1 MGQPPQARRSSV
13 PSTGAAAP
21 RPVPPPDDGPPPL
34 LLDACFAVTRADQL
48 AGHRLSL
55 RAQTEALASG
65 LGGALLGGLVM
76 LTAVLHLQAGETP
89 LWKGTHPHGGTFAGL
104 ALLLAAA
111 AALGWLAEARLRP
124 WLVRRLVGRQLARL
138 LPADAADAPARLR
151 VAAEHVEWRSEGRVL
166 RYDAALLRG
175 LIEGDGQL
183 VLRFGFG
190 CLLVVPRT
198 AVDEAGLERLRG
210 WVAGHARGP
219 IW

>member
-13 PSTGAAAP
+13 PSIGAAAP
-21 RPVPPPDDGPPPL
+21 RPVPPPGNGAPPL
-34 LLDACFAVTRADQL
+34 LEAGFAMTRADQL

-55 RAQTEALASG
+55 RAQADAVATG

-76 LTAVLHLQAGETP
+76 LSAVLHLQAGETP

-124 WLVRRLVGRQLARL
+124 WMIRCLVGRQLARM
-138 LPADAADAPARLR
+138 LPAGAPAAPARLL
-151 VAAEHVEWRSEGRVL
+151 VAGEHVEWRSEGRVL
-166 RYDAALLRG
+166 RYEAALLRG
-175 LIEGDGQL
+175 MIEGDGQL

-190 CLLVVPRT
+190 CLLVVPR
-198 AVDEAGLERLRG
+198 AALDEAGLKRLRG